1 MGIFG
6 KKEQIDL
13 SDPGEVAIADHVAAA
28 VPDAGEYL
36 LDSLAQFCNEQMYVR
51 LKADIDARRAPNGW
65 LVGNGFA
72 DVPPVGRKQTPMT
85 FLSLLVGTARD
96 ESVISVWGTSANR
109 GKDYNTLA
117 TTLRILVGTQGHAA
131 AATWAIIARPEGRF
145 SLDYLSEALRGSW
158 DETLGLLRNKDVIR
172 AFKNWNK

>member
-13 SDPGEVAIADHVAAA
+13 SEPGEVTIADHVAAA
-28 VPDAGEYL
+28 VPDAGEYFL
-36 LDSLAQFCNEQMYVR
+36 NSLTDFCNEQMYAR
-51 LKADIDARRAPNGW
+51 LKADIDSRRAPNGW
-65 LVGNGFA
+65 LIGNGFS
-72 DVPPVGRKQTPMT
+72 DVPPVGRKQTPLT

-96 ESVISVWGTSANR
+96 ASVISVWGTSANR

-117 TTLRILVGTQGHAA
+117 TTLRNLVDTQGHAA

-145 SLDYLSEALRGSW
+145 NLEYLSEALQRSW
-158 DETLGLLRNKDVIR
+158 GETFGLLRNKDVIK